1 MKIKKLYFIQNF
13 KKKGGE
19 KMRKTIM
26 IGLFA
31 FLSVVVAYGFADAKV
46 TGVCSGCHTM
56 HNSQNG
62 SPQAYNDSGVLTTTP
77 QGHLAKAS
85 CLGCHGIGGVVVGGA
100 PNIFAGV
107 STDMTAGGSFNI
119 AIASAKSKRHDITDV
134 FVGGD
139 NSYASGTVANGTP
152 GAATGTLGK
161 DMDAL
166 TLTCAGT
173 KGCHGRHN
181 VGLVTS
187 DDGIRGFHHGT
198 YTGYRYLQTK
208 AGTPII
214 GTGSATWE
222 KTASG
227 PGSASQHNVYSSDS
241 SAGISKYCAECH
253 GMFHG
258 DTNTKSSAT
267 WIRHPTDTLLTG
279 LSGGTASID
288 IISDTAFQNTPV
300 GFDPITTQTTTGTT
314 GYDKATAKVI
324 CLSCHRAHGSVQD
337 DILRFAY
344 ADQTAGQ
351 GAVTLGCKNCHV
363 AQR

>member
-1 MKIKKLYFIQNF
+1 LANTKRKEVKKMKKKLSICL
-13 KKKGGE
+13 
-19 KMRKTIM
+19 I
-26 IGLFA
+26 IL
-31 FLSVVVAYGFADAKV
+31 LSLVLVYGFADAKV
-46 TGVCSGCHTM
+46 TGRCDNCHTM

-62 SPQAYNDSGVLTTTP
+62 APQAKDDSGALTTTA

-100 PNIFAGV
+100 PNIFAAV
-107 STDMTAGGSFNI
+107 STDMTAGGSFST
-119 AIASAKSKRHDITDV
+119 AIAGAKSKRHDITDV
-134 FVGGD
+134 FAGGD
-139 NSYASGTVANGTP
+139 DSYASGTVANGTP
-152 GAATGTLGK
+152 GAAAGTLGK

-166 TLTCAGT
+166 TLTCAGAT
-173 KGCHGRHN
+173 GCHGKHTA
-181 VGLVTS
+181 GYDS
-187 DDGIRGFHHGT
+187 DAGIRGFHHGT
-198 YTGYRYLQTK
+198 FTGYRYLQTK
-208 AGTPII
+208 AGTAIT
-214 GTGSATWE
+214 GTGSAMWE

-258 DTNTKSSAT
+258 TINTQSGTT
-267 WIRHPTDTLLTG
+267 WVRHPTDTLLTG
-279 LSGGTASID
+279 LTGGTTNID
-288 IISDTAFQNTPV
+288 ITSDTAFQNTPV
-300 GFDPITTQTTTGTT
+300 GFDPITTQTTTAIT

-324 CLSCHRAHGSVQD
+324 CVSCHRAHGSAQD

-351 GAVTLGCKNCHV
+351 GSVTLGCKNCHV